1 MRPIPRASFSTLLS
15 PLLFTLVVALVA
27 EPAAAKKRNPPP
39 PEPDPQKGAIGVS
52 LRCISPTGADRV
64 KAAEVRF
71 VRVDRGG
78 GAYASTELIP
88 SNYTGADG
96 RVYLLDAEPGRYA
109 AVAFRSRGG
118 SLIAIRDKQWAFL
131 EKELIDATTV
141 SVRAGG
147 RAFAGHYVT
156 GCSPWFSGAEER
168 NPSKHGHADE
178 AQVHYVD
185 LMFPKA
191 KGKSSLAR
199 IYGKNPLYLASTL
212 EKEKRN
218 RRDAETERE
227 FWSQALKRDFDDRP
241 SWRTALE
248 AAR

>member
-1 MRPIPRASFSTLLS
+1 MRPTPHASLSTLL
-15 PLLFTLVVALVA
+15 LTLALALAA
-27 EPAAAKKRNPPP
+27 EPVAAKKRTPPP
-39 PEPDPQKGAIGVS
+39 PEPNPQKGTIGVS

-78 GAYASTELIP
+78 GPYAATELIP
-88 SNYTGADG
+88 SNFTGDDG

-147 RAFAGHYVT
+147 RVFAGHYVT
-156 GCSPWFSGAEER
+156 GCNPWFAGAEER
-168 NPSKHGHADE
+168 DPGKHGHADE
-178 AQVHYVD
+178 AQVHYLS

-191 KGKSSLAR
+191 EGKSSLAR

-212 EKEKRN
+212 KKEKRN
-218 RRDAETERE
+218 RRDAEAERE
-227 FWSQALKRDFDDRP
+227 FWSQALNRDFDDSP
-241 SWRTALE
+241 SWRAALDVG
-248 AAR
+248 R